1 MAAHTATGTSVLVF
15 QETEFDVTDLRGQP
29 WLRGYQIGSALEYS
43 DAAAAISKLYD
54 RNAEEFDDSM
64 TQIVELPT
72 AGGVQPVRIFSPR
85 GCYLLGMFARTDK
98 AREFRRWVLD
108 VLEGHAAPKVGA
120 TMSHS
125 QFMTALKYRR
135 TLLRD
140 LASSSE
146 RGTAIELYSDLVQLS
161 RMLGKGVAALEVVA
175 PALKQLPLE
184 GQ

>member
-1 MAAHTATGTSVLVF
+1 MAAHTATGTPVLVF

-29 WLRGYQIGSALEYS
+29 WLRGAQVALALGYQNPSNAIKDLYS
-43 DAAAAISKLYD
+43 
-54 RNAEEFDDSM
+54 RNEDEFDDSM

-72 AGGVQPVRIFSPR
+72 AGGIQPVRIFSPR

-161 RMLGKGVAALEVVA
+161 RMLGKGVSALEVVA

>member
-1 MAAHTATGTSVLVF
+1 MAAHTTTGTSVLVF

-29 WLRGYQIGSALEYS
+29 WLRLPQIGAALGYANPYHLQKTYS
-43 DAAAAISKLYD
+43 SNED
-54 RNAEEFDDSM
+54 EFDDSM
-64 TQIVELPT
+64 TQIVELST

-140 LASSSE
+140 LASSTE
-146 RGTAIELYSDLVQLS
+146 RGTATELYSDLVQLS
-161 RMLGKGVAALEVVA
+161 RMLGKGVSALEVVA
-175 PALKQLPLE
+175 PALKQQEL
-184 GQ
+184 GV

>member
-1 MAAHTATGTSVLVF
+1 MAAHTPTGTPVLVF

-29 WLRGYQIGSALEYS
+29 WLRAPQIEAALGYEKRGS
-43 DAAAAISKLYD
+43 INTVYD

-72 AGGVQPVRIFSPR
+72 AGGIQPVRIFSPR

-140 LASSSE
+140 LATSSE

-161 RMLGKGVAALEVVA
+161 RMLGKGVSALEVVA
-175 PALKQLPLE
+175 PGLKQQEL
-184 GQ
+184 GV

>member
-1 MAAHTATGTSVLVF
+1 MAAQTATGTSVLVF

-29 WLRGYQIGSALEYS
+29 WLRGAQIALALGYQNPSNAIKDLYS
-43 DAAAAISKLYD
+43 
-54 RNAEEFDDSM
+54 RNEEEFDDSM
-64 TQIVELPT
+64 TQIVELST

-140 LASSSE
+140 LASSTE
-146 RGTAIELYSDLVQLS
+146 RGTATELYSDLVQLS
-161 RMLGKGVAALEVVA
+161 RMLGKGVSALEVVA
-175 PALKQLPLE
+175 PALKPQEL
-184 GQ
+184 GV